1 MQIEPRIPSTAIP
14 PESSTYESVARSN
27 QCGSSEQIIHTE
39 TRCVTETMVR
49 LEHKSP
55 QPDFQS
61 DLQLTVPTVKP
72 VEPNAHAIDSHRAY
86 THKTHPLHVDRVVCD
101 AVNVEN
107 VRAHERREHMAA
119 HSDGP
124 LNEVGTKRL
133 VQKDVYVAPRP
144 INDGYQVYQSAN
156 VPPLLNGRLSSPEK
170 SHARAFLRDATNYEL
185 KAPALVSSIAS
196 QSLANGHLPNGKCD
210 HAAAKTIIETE
221 SMDAWSMHKHES
233 TQIDVADAAPNA
245 LPFTPHTHAIK
256 PIYHN
261 RFNHTESKH
270 YNNIIPKLDSR
281 HDATPMQ
288 THKKVRIHTIASYN
302 CLLLVH

>member
-86 THKTHPLHVDRVVCD
+86 THKTHASHVDRD
-101 AVNVEN
+101 TVNVEN
-107 VRAHERREHMAA
+107 VRSHERREHMAA
-119 HSDGP
+119 QSNGTS
-124 LNEVGTKRL
+124 NEVGTKRL
-133 VQKDVYVAPRP
+133 VQKDVYVAPAP
-144 INDGYQVYQSAN
+144 INDGYRVYQSAN
-156 VPPLLNGRLSSPEK
+156 VLPLTNGRLTSPEK
-170 SHARAFLRDATNYEL
+170 SHQRAFVPDAISYEL
-185 KAPALVSSIAS
+185 KAPALVSSIAL

-210 HAAAKTIIETE
+210 RAAAAAARNIIETE
-221 SMDAWSMHKHES
+221 SMDAWSMHKLES
-233 TQIDVADAAPNA
+233 AKIDVADAAPNA
-245 LPFTPHTHAIK
+245 PQFTTHTHPIK